1 MKEAMCFTANI
12 GQKHYHVMG
21 LHKKYGCETRGNE
34 NKIMKLHG
42 TTILAVRHKGKVA
55 VAGDGQVTLNN
66 IVVKHKAKKVRRI
79 YNDKIIVGFAGA
91 TADALNLSERLEKK
105 LERYNGNLMRS
116 AVELA
121 RDWRTDKYLRRLEAI
136 MIAVDE
142 KNMFVI
148 SGNGDV
154 IEPDE
159 DVMGIGSGG
168 AGAQAAATALI
179 RHADMDAAGIVKE
192 AMKIASS
199 LCVFT
204 NDVITIEEL

>member
-1 MKEAMCFTANI
+1 
-12 GQKHYHVMG
+12 
-21 LHKKYGCETRGNE
+21 
-34 NKIMKLHG
+34 MKLHG

-55 VAGDGQVTLNN
+55 VAGDGQITLNN
-66 IVVKHKAKKVRRI
+66 IVIKHKAKKVRRI

-105 LERYNGNLMRS
+105 LERYNGNLVRS

-136 MIAVDE
+136 MIAVDD

-159 DVMGIGSGG
+159 GVMGIGSGG

-179 RHADMDAAGIVKE
+179 RHADMDAVRIVTE
-192 AMKIASS
+192 AMKIAGSI
-199 LCVFT
+199 CVFT